1 MKIFDDIIKALKQAI
16 GIEKNSHCP
25 KTNTSVNNELQRNDY
40 IFEET
45 DRCGNSLGELWYNG
59 TESAWKHTLNHY
71 YGLLK
76 GDQRVLEDELY
87 AIGAVGVEKM
97 DAQEFYDFLYNK
109 YFVWKYTA
117 KNRLATTRKSLQK
130 YVLNNELQKLER
142 IKVSMLSAD
151 KADVAKCLDIVTD
164 IYGLGTAGASGLLS
178 ILFPKDF
185 GTVDQFVVKSLC
197 EVGDS
202 RYADVLKKMNPESLS
217 IKDGVVLE
225 KILREKAVELNS
237 RFNTDFWT
245 PRKLDMILWS
255 FGR

>member
-16 GIEKNSHCP
+16 GIKKNHNL
-25 KTNTSVNNELQRNDY
+25 KTNISKNYEMQHNNY
-40 IFEET
+40 IFEEK
-45 DRCGNSLGELWYNG
+45 DSCENSLKELWQNG
-59 TESAWKHTLNHY
+59 TESAWKQALNHY

-87 AIGAVGVEKM
+87 AIGAAGVEKM
-97 DAQEFYDFLYNK
+97 EAQEFYDFLYNK

-117 KNRLATTRKSLQK
+117 KNRLATTRKILQK

-142 IKVSMLSAD
+142 IKVSMLSTD

-178 ILFPKDF
+178 ILFPKEF

-202 RYADVLKKMNPESLS
+202 RYAEVLKKMKPESLS
-217 IKDGVVLE
+217 NKDGVVLE
-225 KILREKAVELNS
+225 KILREKAAELNS